1 LFAAVVGLGI
11 NVFYGMQHAGAGVH
25 VHAPGRRGFKK
36 QVEKKINFVDLVCS
50 FGRFREF
57 LIGAESGSVS

>member
-1 LFAAVVGLGI
+1 
-11 NVFYGMQHAGAGVH
+11 MQHAGAGVH